1 MDLFA
6 LHNYILFQTYLFV
19 LSLSYTVSL
28 KPLLSYIDDT
38 IVSLSCEL
46 TGYLTTSSDI
56 QWIRDNIILTNT
68 SNKYVITNTLGRGK
82 AINSSGMMTKS
93 IVSELTISN
102 LNQSDNGSY
111 ICNVPGTDL
120 QQIIIVTI
128 SKSIILFKITII
140 SSVSLSFLI
149 IFYINNM
156 YVFKF

>member
-1 MDLFA
+1 MYVCKLLVYSVLLHLYIQVLDIYFLF
-6 LHNYILFQTYLFV
+6 LFV
-19 LSLSYTVSL
+19 SYTVNL
-28 KPLLSYIDDT
+28 IPLLSYINDT
-38 IVSLSCEL
+38 VISLSCEL

-56 QWIRDNIILTNT
+56 QWIRDNTI
-68 SNKYVITNTLGRGK
+68 ITNGTKYIITMILGSGN
-82 AINSSGMMTKS
+82 AINSSGMMTQS

-140 SSVSLSFLI
+140 CSVSLSSLI
-149 IFYINNM
+149 IVLY
-156 YVFKF
+156 